1 MGLIFLFPEAVF
13 GRSID
18 LPALFDEAPSVWI
31 PVVALQLIGLAVLV
45 SADYVRGRART
56 DAEARAVVL
65 AAAPVVVFSVV
76 LAGAVVLF
84 PDQRWERLVPAGV
97 LLAGAALLAATLKG
111 GARAFVAPAVVAVV
125 LGASVTAA
133 GTRLEGGVGDASFT
147 TTDATDGSLVVRR
160 AVGDVTV
167 DLRRLDTSRPVTV
180 VASVGMGE
188 LRLGVPDDVRLTLD
202 ARVGSGSIRAGIVNR
217 KFLDSRGL
225 DATVA
230 GCLANLEKGRTG
242 RASYQ
247 RDCRRGCGRDLVGRR
262 QQLRGLGGG
271 AMNGISNR
279 YPALALSAS
288 VLVAGVLMVLDQADL
303 LRLGWSW
310 AVALACLTAGL
321 GLLVV
326 APSSAA
332 QYVGTLTWIAGPR
345 QTTLWGA
352 RAATVA
358 ERAGRGHWARRLR
371 GPVARPRAGRGA
383 RGRRPARLATQP
395 GHRPAR
401 PVLCRRRG
409 RGRLSSGQRP
419 APVGSPAG
427 LRRSQRVLVGGGVR
441 REHRKGALALAG
453 IAALLW
459 FAVGAV
465 GTSGGPN
472 GELIAAVAAGAGL
485 AVLVLAPRWVR
496 R

>member
-1 MGLIFLFPEAVF
+1 MSNSAPARPALRRRTEHRVLAGVAGGLADWLNAPVVFVRVVLVLVAAYSSIPLAVYAGAALLIPARGHNRPSWDNLIGAGRVGLIFLFPEAVF

-225 DATVA
+225 DATV
-230 GCLANLEKGRTG
+230 
-242 RASYQ
+242 RAVWPISR
-247 RDCRRGCGRDLVGRR
+247 RDALGAPRINVIADVGVGEIS
-262 QQLRGLGGG
+262 LDGG
-271 AMNGISNR
+271 SNF
-279 YPALALSAS
+279 
-288 VLVAGVLMVLDQADL
+288 VA
-303 LRLGWSW
+303 
-310 AVALACLTAGL
+310 
-321 GLLVV
+321 
-326 APSSAA
+326 SAA
-332 QYVGTLTWIAGPR
+332 
-345 QTTLWGA
+345 A
-352 RAATVA
+352 R
-358 ERAGRGHWARRLR
+358 
-371 GPVARPRAGRGA
+371 
-383 RGRRPARLATQP
+383 
-395 GHRPAR
+395 
-401 PVLCRRRG
+401 
-409 RGRLSSGQRP
+409 
-419 APVGSPAG
+419 
-427 LRRSQRVLVGGGVR
+427 
-441 REHRKGALALAG
+441 
-453 IAALLW
+453 
-459 FAVGAV
+459 
-465 GTSGGPN
+465 
-472 GELIAAVAAGAGL
+472 
-485 AVLVLAPRWVR
+485 
-496 R
+496 